1 LPAGFFAGSK
11 LCIHN
16 PNNLLWQLLHSLA
29 GTSAT
34 LRKEMSLLCEE
45 LDKMGDHQHETE
57 AQYAAKESTFTV
69 KIKE

>member
-1 LPAGFFAGSK
+1 
-11 LCIHN
+11 
-16 PNNLLWQLLHSLA
+16 
-29 GTSAT
+29 
-34 LRKEMSLLCEE
+34 MSFLCEE